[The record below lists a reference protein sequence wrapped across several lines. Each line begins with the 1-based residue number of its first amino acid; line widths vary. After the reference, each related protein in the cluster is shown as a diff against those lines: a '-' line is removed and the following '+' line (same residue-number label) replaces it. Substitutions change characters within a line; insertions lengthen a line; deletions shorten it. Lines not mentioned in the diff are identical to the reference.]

1 MSFHPFT
8 PKPLAALA
16 MLVALGLFAGMPP
29 AHAQQTTPPNQDQA
43 QSQNQAATP
52 VTATGCL
59 QSPNSN
65 VYSLTDQSSD
75 TTYTLTSSS
84 VDLSTHVGHT
94 VTVTGTPVAP
104 SANNGTADSS
114 STAADQA
121 PAATEP
127 LGVSSLTMVST
138 TCDSASATAA
148 GTTATAAATPDNDA
162 DDTTAT
168 PAAAPNDGT
177 AAQAATPATT
187 PAADAATP
195 QESDNGAATATPA
208 AADSGTAQAGANSLP
223 KTAGDLPLLSLLG
236 LLVSGAGLGM
246 LLLVKR
252 LA

>member
-16 MLVALGLFAGMPP
+16 MLVALGLFAGTPP

-94 VTVTGTPVAP
+94 VTVTGTPVSP
-104 SANNGTADSS
+104 SANNGMADSS
-114 STAADQA
+114 SMAADQA

-127 LGVSSLTMVST
+127 LEVSSLTMVST
-138 TCDSASATAA
+138 TCGSASATAA
-148 GTTATAAATPDNDA
+148 GTTATATADNSAGDA
-162 DDTTAT
+162 TAT
-168 PAAAPNDGT
+168 PAAGPNDGT
-177 AAQAATPATT
+177 AQAASPATT

>member
-1 MSFHPFT
+1 MSFHSFT
-8 PKPLAALA
+8 PKPLAALV
-16 MLVALGLFAGMPP
+16 MLAALGLFAGMPS

-52 VTATGCL
+52 VTVTGCL

-114 STAADQA
+114 SMAADQA
-121 PAATEP
+121 PAATQP
-127 LGVSSLTMVST
+127 LDVSSLTMVST

-148 GTTATAAATPDNDA
+148 GTTATATATTDNDA
-162 DDTTAT
+162 ADTTAT
-168 PAAAPNDGT
+168 AAAAPNDGT
-177 AAQAATPATT
+177 AQAASPATT
-187 PAADAATP
+187 PAADAASS
-195 QESDNGAATATPA
+195 QDSGNGAAMATPA
-208 AADSGTAQAGANSLP
+208 AANSGTAQAGANSLP

-236 LLVSGAGLGM
+236 VLVSGAGLGM